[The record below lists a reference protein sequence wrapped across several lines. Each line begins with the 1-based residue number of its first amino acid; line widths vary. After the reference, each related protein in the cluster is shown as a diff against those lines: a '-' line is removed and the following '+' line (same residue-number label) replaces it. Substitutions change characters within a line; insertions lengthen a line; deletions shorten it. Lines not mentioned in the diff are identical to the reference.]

1 MTVVLLSCPKHGDQ
15 RSRKTARK
23 ATSPYRSSKGGRPY
37 CGFAFKARFRKA
49 TESGSGASRNLW
61 SG

>member
-1 MTVVLLSCPKHGDQ
+1 MGINVLE
-15 RSRKTARK
+15 KTARK